1 MNGNVLE
8 RKDQTSI
15 FCQPSLHH
23 QYVLSIKI
31 KVAKIIFSFVLIV
44 LGVWLMTSTM

>member
-31 KVAKIIFSFVLIV
+31 KDAKIIFSFVLIV

>member
-1 MNGNVLE
+1 MNGKVLE

-15 FCQPSLHH
+15 FCHQSPHY
-23 QYVLSIKI
+23 QYVLSIKM

-44 LGVWLMTSTM
+44 LGIWIMTLTM